1 MDKINICNVL
11 VHWKWNFYLLKDKRL
26 NGFKVIFL
34 ISLIKKHNCI
44 CLYNEHINIS
54 KRTDFEV

>member
-1 MDKINICNVL
+1 MDKINTCNVL
-11 VHWKWNFYLLKDKRL
+11 KHWKWNFNLLKAKL

-54 KRTDFEV
+54 QRTVFEV